1 MVFFNWATMQMAA
14 KIVYYGP
21 GLCGKTSNLSFIY
34 AKTAPNS
41 RGGMVSLETESD
53 RTLFF
58 DLLPI
63 EVGTIGGFKT
73 RLQLYTVPGQ
83 VFYNTTRKLVL
94 KGVDGL
100 VFVADSQRPMRE
112 ANVESLE
119 SLVDNLTELGLDI
132 KDLPLVLQYNK
143 RDLKNILAVD
153 ELNSDLNPDRAYPF
167 FESQAINGVGVFETL
182 KEITKL
188 TLKKLRK
195 RMVSP
200 HAAGPAARVPGA
212 PTRPPIAA
220 PRRPAT
226 VSAARLA
233 KAAEEG
239 VDTAVAPGAAHPPH
253 RPPTRV
259 SAPAA
264 ARVSVETTGGGEHHE
279 AARTEADQSVATRMP
294 EFEQPFPAD
303 GRPAAG
309 VLAHDAVAATE
320 VSAPQV
326 GEETEVSV
334 EFDKTDAD
342 AGTVAPPPVKRV
354 QLSNQMDILAEL
366 EGLRKQATMGGGR
379 WSRPADRD
387 VDIESLLAGS
397 DPVRELR
404 ERVHESLNSDIFKNM
419 RGVQVAV
426 RIHNQDGE
434 TIHTL
439 DPITVAVT
447 RAGKLEK
454 LSLRFTV
461 DLENKQ

>member
-1 MVFFNWATMQMAA
+1 MQMAA

-34 AKTAPNS
+34 AKTSPNS
-41 RGGMVSLETESD
+41 RGEMVSLETESD

-112 ANVESLE
+112 ANIESFE
-119 SLVDNLTELGLDI
+119 SLVDNLSELGLDI
-132 KDLPLVLQYNK
+132 KDLPLVLQFNK
-143 RDLKNILAVD
+143 RDLKNVLAVD
-153 ELNSDLNPDRAYPF
+153 ELNSDLNSERAYPF
-167 FESQAINGVGVFETL
+167 FEAQAINGVGVFETL

-195 RMVSP
+195 RMVAP
-200 HAAGPAARVPGA
+200 HAAGPSAKAPGA
-212 PTRPPIAA
+212 SARPTIAA
-220 PRRPAT
+220 PRRPTT

-233 KAAEEG
+233 RAAEEG
-239 VDTAVAPGAAHPPH
+239 VDTAIAPSHESRRPAARATSAGAAPPVELVPDQH
-253 RPPTRV
+253 AEGPRIDAGQPAIGAMPDFDEPFPVDDRP
-259 SAPAA
+259 PAA
-264 ARVSVETTGGGEHHE
+264 APTPGTMPQVE
-279 AARTEADQSVATRMP
+279 VA
-294 EFEQPFPAD
+294 
-303 GRPAAG
+303 G
-309 VLAHDAVAATE
+309 AH
-320 VSAPQV
+320 V

-334 EFDKTDAD
+334 EFDKTDIEP
-342 AGTVAPPPVKRV
+342 GTVGPPPVKRV

-397 DPVRELR
+397 DPVREVR

-419 RGVQVAV
+419 RSVQVAV

-439 DPITVAVT
+439 DPVTVAVS

-454 LSLRFTV
+454 LSLRFIV
-461 DLENKQ
+461 DLENKR

>member
-34 AKTAPNS
+34 AKTSPNS
-41 RGGMVSLETESD
+41 RGEMVSLETESD

-112 ANVESLE
+112 ANIESFE
-119 SLVDNLTELGLDI
+119 SLVDNLSELGLEI
-132 KDLPLVLQYNK
+132 KDLPLVLQFNK
-143 RDLKNILAVD
+143 RDLKNVLAVD
-153 ELNSDLNPDRAYPF
+153 ELNSDLNSERAYPF
-167 FESQAINGVGVFETL
+167 FEAQAINGLGVFETL

-195 RMVSP
+195 RMVAP
-200 HAAGPAARVPGA
+200 HAAGPSARAPGA
-212 PTRPPIAA
+212 SARPAIAA
-220 PRRPAT
+220 PRRPTT

-233 KAAEEG
+233 RAAEEG
-239 VDTAVAPGAAHPPH
+239 VDTAIAPSHEPR
-253 RPPTRV
+253 RPPAEPVPDRQAAGPRV
-259 SAPAA
+259 DAGQPAIGAMPDFDEPFPIDERPPAA
-264 ARVSVETTGGGEHHE
+264 APPPGPMPQIET
-279 AARTEADQSVATRMP
+279 
-294 EFEQPFPAD
+294 
-303 GRPAAG
+303 AG
-309 VLAHDAVAATE
+309 
-320 VSAPQV
+320 APV

-334 EFDKTDAD
+334 EFDKTDIEP
-342 AGTVAPPPVKRV
+342 GSVEPPPVKRV

-366 EGLRKQATMGGGR
+366 EGLRKQATMGSGR

-439 DPITVAVT
+439 DPVTVAIS

-454 LSLRFTV
+454 LSLRFIV
-461 DLENKQ
+461 DLENKR